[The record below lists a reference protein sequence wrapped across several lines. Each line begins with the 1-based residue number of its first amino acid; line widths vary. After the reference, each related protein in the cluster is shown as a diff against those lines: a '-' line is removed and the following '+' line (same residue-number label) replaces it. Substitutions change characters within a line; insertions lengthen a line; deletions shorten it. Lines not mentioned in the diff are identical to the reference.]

1 MIGKE
6 ILNYRIT
13 GIIGQG
19 GMGTVYLGVN
29 KYIQE
34 QKVAI
39 KVINH
44 DMLNDFTR
52 QRLEDEAHRLA
63 SLNHPNIVRLV
74 NFHKDE
80 KGSVYLIMEYAEGI
94 SIEKYLLEVN
104 GLVVEDRI
112 CPLFEPIL
120 DGIGCAHKHKSKNE
134 KGVLVPDPI
143 IHCDIKPANI
153 VITPDKEPK
162 IKILDFGIAKI
173 VSEQDGR
180 ASMVMGTP
188 SYMSPEQVKG
198 EELDERSDI
207 YSLGVLLH
215 QMLTGNAPYDTTTL
229 TEQQINQKVVEEPLP
244 RMATYYKYVSEKV
257 QKIVDKATSKNP
269 DDRYQTCEDFK
280 KALRRAIYPPKMPF
294 WAKIAAAAVVAIVV
308 GVGTY
313 IWDYNRIKT
322 YYYKD
327 YVEQWGIPQGI
338 GELSSSEHSHS
349 HRSYKFTYQKGKL
362 LRVSHVNSLDKLIDD
377 GESER
382 NERPVDQEFLYTEN
396 NNVSRVKVKDR
407 SGKVLYVKSYNDKL
421 NVMAFQ
427 YDDEHNTERVLSN
440 STVGYGRLLETNDN
454 ERGRISRWWI
464 EYDDKGYTLSEK
476 YYSLDN
482 SPVGDTN
489 GIYGRTYVRDEKG
502 RPIEIHY
509 IGIDGEPQ
517 STKWGLGIKKFE
529 YDENDNWV
537 KATYL
542 TVDGKT
548 AYDDIDGVAIFTME
562 YDKYGNVINAYHHNG
577 EGQPMLP
584 KKNYVSGVHTIY
596 NDKGFSIQDDYLDV
610 DHKPMYVRGM
620 GVAIVKSEYDENG
633 YVIKKTFCDPEGNI
647 VESKEGNAI
656 AEYLND
662 EHGNTLETWFRNSK
676 GELCEI
682 SNGFAGMKQEY
693 DSIGNLTKQVY
704 YGADKKPT
712 LDKDGCAGYS
722 LVFNDQNLLTEYV
735 NLGKDL
741 QPAADKNGIIRARY
755 EYDKRG
761 NITKSSFYDVTGN
774 ALRLTSD
781 GVAGWDNVYDE
792 KGNHVERRF
801 FDTKEQPVMSSPL
814 HYAKVKYTYDDNGN
828 LNSVRYLN
836 IQGAL
841 TLVNGIAG
849 TDYINDKR
857 GNTLEEKPVGTNGGL
872 AYNKLLT
879 KYKYDG
885 FDNCIEQSL
894 YDNSGAATN
903 YNGVHRYEYVYNS
916 RNQLVELRYYGKD
929 GKLTICNDDTNCAI
943 QRNEYDDKG
952 DRIKTAYFG
961 TDNRPCKCKE
971 GWSSATYELDVF
983 GNVIKQCFFGVD
995 EKPTD
1000 PKDMVPV
1007 GIAKYD
1013 KWGNLIYVAGQ
1024 DSKGNYIMNPNTGW
1038 AIARYEFDS
1047 RNNRISE
1054 SYFNESDKP
1063 VKGKDG
1069 YHKTVYKYDNLDR
1082 QVEISYFGEKGEP
1095 ISYLGFHK
1103 QKLFY
1108 EESTDNV
1115 REVACFDKNDKATNC
1130 DAGFHKRVTTFD
1142 SLGVATNR
1150 KYYAANGSLLS
1161 SQVWNGK
1168 EWVVI
1173 RNWQDDARRLAS
1185 EFPLTMGPVTVT
1197 ALRITSSNSCEII
1210 IRMSSTRMEMDEEDF
1225 EKLKAAVKELTQGI
1239 EKYLDHKPYVT
1250 GKLYDKNNN
1259 LVYEV
1264 KV

>member
-29 KYIQE
+29 KFIQE

-52 QRLEDEAHRLA
+52 QRLEEEAHRLA
-63 SLNHPNIVRLV
+63 SLNHPNIVHLV

-80 KGSVYLIMEYAEGI
+80 KGSVYLIMEYAEGV
-94 SIEKYLLEVN
+94 SIEKYLHEVN

-120 DGIGCAHKHKSKNE
+120 DGIGCAHKHKNSKGEN
-134 KGVLVPDPI
+134 DPI

-162 IKILDFGIAKI
+162 IKILDFGIAQI
-173 VSEQDGR
+173 VSEQEGQAR
-180 ASMVMGTP
+180 FVMGTP

-198 EELDERSDI
+198 EHLDARSDI

-257 QKIVDKATSKNP
+257 QKIVDKATAKNP
-269 DDRYQTCEDFK
+269 DDRYQTCEEFK
-280 KALRRAIYPPKMPF
+280 KALHRAIYPPKMPL
-294 WAKIAAAAVVAIVV
+294 WAKIAAAAVVALIV

-313 IWDYNRIKT
+313 VWDYNRIKT

-327 YVEQWGIPQGI
+327 YTEQWGIPQGI

-349 HRSYKFTYQKGKL
+349 HRSYRFTYQKRKL
-362 LRVSHVNSLDKLIDD
+362 LRVSHVNSFDNLIDD

-382 NERPVDQEFLYTEN
+382 NERPVDQEFFYTEN
-396 NNVSRVKVKDR
+396 GNVSRIKVKDR

-440 STVGYGRLLETNDN
+440 STVGYGRLLESNDN

-464 EYDDKGYTLSEK
+464 EYDENGYTTSEK

-482 SPVGDTN
+482 SPVGDAN

-509 IGIDGEPQ
+509 IGIDGKPQ

-529 YDENDNWV
+529 YDSDDNWI

-542 TVDGKT
+542 TIDGKT
-548 AYDDIDGVAIFTME
+548 AYDDTDGVAIFTME
-562 YDKYGNVINAYHHNG
+562 YDKYGNVINAYHLNG
-577 EGQPMLP
+577 DGKPMLP
-584 KKNYVSGVHTIY
+584 KKNYVSGVHYTY
-596 NDKGFSIQDDYLDV
+596 DDKGLIVQDDYLDV
-610 DHKPMYVRGM
+610 EHKPMYVRGM

-633 YVIKKTFCDPEGNI
+633 YVIKKTFCDPSGNI
-647 VESKEGNAI
+647 TDSKEGNAI

-662 EHGNTLETWFRNSK
+662 EHGNAIESWFKNSK
-676 GELCEI
+676 GELCEL
-682 SNGFAGMKQEY
+682 SNGYAGVKQEY
-693 DSIGNLTKQVY
+693 DSVGNLTKLVY
-704 YGADKKPT
+704 YGIDKKPA
-712 LDKDGCAGYS
+712 LDKDGCAGYT
-722 LVFNDQNLLTEYV
+722 LVFNDQNLLTEYT

-741 QPAADKNGIIRARY
+741 RPAADKNGIILARY
-755 EYDKRG
+755 AYDKRG
-761 NITKSSFYDVTGN
+761 NITRSSFYEADGKT
-774 ALRLTSD
+774 LRLSNE

-792 KGNHVERRF
+792 KGNHIERRF
-801 FDTKEQPVMSSPL
+801 FDTKEKPVMSSVL

-828 LNSVRYLN
+828 LNTVRYQN
-836 IQGAL
+836 VQGGL
-841 TLVNGIAG
+841 TLVNGLAG
-849 TDYINDKR
+849 YDYINDKR
-857 GNTLEEKPVGTNGGL
+857 GNTIEEKPIGTNGGL
-872 AYNKLLT
+872 AINRLII
-879 KYKYDG
+879 KYKYDA
-885 FDNCIEQSL
+885 FDNCTEQSV
-894 YDNSGAATN
+894 YNNSGAATN
-903 YNGVHRYEYVYNS
+903 STNVHRNEYVYNS
-916 RNQLVELRYYGKD
+916 RNQLVETRHYGTD
-929 GKLTICNDDTNCAI
+929 GKLTICHDNTNCAI
-943 QRNEYDDKG
+943 QKNEYDDKG
-952 DRIKTAYFG
+952 DRIKTSYLG
-961 TDNRPCKCKE
+961 TDNKPCKCDE
-971 GWSSATYELDVF
+971 GWSSATYEYDVF

-995 EKPTD
+995 GKPTD

-1024 DSKGNYIMNPNTGW
+1024 DDKGKFIVNPNTGW
-1038 AIARYEFDS
+1038 AIARYEFDD

-1054 SYFNESDKP
+1054 SYFDASDKP
-1063 VKGKDG
+1063 TKGKEG
-1069 YHKTVYKYDNLDR
+1069 YHKAAYKYDNLDR
-1082 QVEISYFGEKGEP
+1082 QIEISYYGENGEA
-1095 ISYLGFHK
+1095 ILYLGFHK
-1103 QKLFY
+1103 QKLTY
-1108 EESTDNV
+1108 EESTNNV
-1115 REVACFDKNDKATNC
+1115 KEVACFDKNDKATNC
-1130 DAGFHKRVTTFD
+1130 DAGFHKRVTTYD

-1150 KYYAANGSLLS
+1150 KYYAANGELLS
-1161 SQVWNGK
+1161 NQVWNG
-1168 EWVVI
+1168 EDWVVI
-1173 RNWQDDARRLAS
+1173 RNWQDDAKRLAR
-1185 EFPLTMGPVTVT
+1185 EFPQTMGPVTVT
-1197 ALRITSSNSCEII
+1197 ALRITGSNSCDLII
-1210 IRMSSTRMEMDEEDF
+1210 KMSYTRIELDESDF
-1225 EKLKAAVKELTQGI
+1225 ENLKAAVKELTKRI
-1239 EKYLDHKPYVT
+1239 EEYLDHKPYVT